1 VIIQKSKD
9 NRTLKQ
15 NARLWPLYKSVG
27 DFLGYTQDECHI
39 MFGEMFLKEQVVIG
53 EGTPNQTVVTRTRS
67 TTDLNTAEMAT
78 YQEMIEIEA
87 GKMGWG
93 GFDD

>member
-1 VIIQKSKD
+1 MQ
-9 NRTLKQ
+9 Q

-27 DFLGYTQDECHI
+27 DWLGYTQDECHM
-39 MFGEMFLKEQVVIG
+39 MFTEMFLKEQVVIG
-53 EGTPNQTVVTRTRS
+53 EGTPHQKTITRIKS
-67 TTDLNTAEMAT
+67 TTELSTAEMAD
-78 YQEMIEIEA
+78 YQTRIEIEA